1 MLSQSGRSRQS
12 GNHGRHDGRLSGD
25 RLERFCF
32 VILGFPTNSG
42 VGTVEVSGLKKRSSL
57 FVVGLFCAVSFLTAC
72 GKNFYFAGRSLPPS
86 GVLNRVLVAVQNPS
100 ALTKGSLLFD
110 DALYDIRHPF
120 NVSTT
125 TFSIGGFSGALPVTI
140 QNMPEQQIGAVYS
153 AGDGSLTTAGYQTE
167 KVVSTLAGS
176 TSLNGLSQSIF
187 MSRDQLYVYAAS
199 QSAHALTVVD
209 HGASIPLNLP
219 GVFRISVNSGNT
231 VALAFVQNT
240 NVVYS
245 IVHLNNDQQQA
256 AINNPHWNPGLPNS
270 QPAQDCEPQNLPIYC
285 VFPVTTASGVS
296 FDNPVKAVFSTD
308 GTTAYVLN
316 CGPECGG
323 TTSGITTMPITT
335 ASLNPSGVGA
345 SGIALVGTSNIA
357 VPGGATNG
365 LFNGTTFYVA
375 GQQVLQPG
383 NTYTV
388 AGQQVQGNGLL
399 AGNLSVINT
408 TTGQLAGQYSIS
420 DGTHNKMVL
429 ADDNTLWIGSYQCE
443 AGERYNLSQT
453 TAPGTLFGC
462 ITMFNTSNNSVL
474 LESYKGDG
482 TGIAAVTG
490 LNKVYTAE
498 GGQVY
503 IYNTADG
510 TTRDNSNVTVT
521 GTAYDVAYMD
531 AASDGDNTT
540 Y

>member
-1 MLSQSGRSRQS
+1 MCSVL
-12 GNHGRHDGRLSGD
+12 
-25 RLERFCF
+25 
-32 VILGFPTNSG
+32 
-42 VGTVEVSGLKKRSSL
+42 
-57 FVVGLFCAVSFLTAC
+57 FLTAC

-100 ALTKGSLLFD
+100 ALTKGALLFD
-110 DALYDIRHPF
+110 DALYDIRHAYN
-120 NVSTT
+120 NVNR
-125 TFSIGGFSGALPVTI
+125 TFSIGGFAGALPVTI
-140 QNMPEQQIGAVYS
+140 QNMPEQQVGAVYS
-153 AGDGSLTTAGYQTE
+153 IGDGSLTLVSYATE
-167 KVVSTLAGS
+167 KVLSSTAAGN
-176 TSLNGLSQSIF
+176 LNGISQSIF
-187 MSRDQLYVYAAS
+187 ISHDLNYIYAAS
-199 QSAHALTVVD
+199 QSVHTLTVVD
-209 HGASIPLNLP
+209 HGVTSTLNLP
-219 GVFRISVNSGNT
+219 GVYRVSINPGNT

-240 NVVYS
+240 NDVYS
-245 IVHLNNDQQQA
+245 VVHLNADQQQA

-285 VFPVTTASGVS
+285 VFPVSTASGVS
-296 FDNPVKAVFSTD
+296 FDHPTKAVFSSD
-308 GTTAYVLN
+308 GTTAYVLD

-323 TTSGITTMPITT
+323 TTSGITTIPITT
-335 ASLNPSGVGA
+335 SALNPSGVGA
-345 SGIALVGTSNIA
+345 SGIALIGTSNIA

-375 GQQVLQPG
+375 GQQLQSD
-383 NTYTV
+383 
-388 AGQQVQGNGLL
+388 GLL
-399 AGNLSVINT
+399 AGNLSIVNT
-408 TTGQLAGQYSIS
+408 ATGQVTGQYSIS

-429 ADDNTLWIGSYQCE
+429 ADNDTLWIGSYQCQS
-443 AGERYNLSQT
+443 GERYKLSQSS
-453 TAPGTLFGC
+453 APGTPFGC

-474 LESYKGDG
+474 VESFKGDG
-482 TGIAAVTG
+482 TGIAAVIS

-510 TTRDNSNVTVT
+510 SARDNTNVTVT